1 MIKPIS
7 CATNNHKYIYI
18 RNNKESFIQY
28 RVCRD
33 CGKLQERYYE
43 FHKPVFIDSDK
54 FKFIRLID

>member
-7 CATNNHKYIYI
+7 CITNSHKYIYI

-28 RVCRD
+28 RVCKN

-43 FHKPVFIDSDK
+43 FHKPQFKDSEDWTFIK
-54 FKFIRLID
+54 V